1 MWWSRI
7 AVILSF
13 QHIMAGGQTLL
24 ETSSQLAH
32 QSHEVKEAQARD
44 TVSCLGNYNYLN
56 YDKQI
61 IQVGTCNYRTIK
73 LQGDD

>member
-1 MWWSRI
+1 
-7 AVILSF
+7 
-13 QHIMAGGQTLL
+13 MAGGLKLL
-24 ETSSQLAH
+24 ETSSQLA
-32 QSHEVKEAQARD
+32 HEVKEAQARD

>member
-1 MWWSRI
+1 
-7 AVILSF
+7 
-13 QHIMAGGQTLL
+13 MAGGQTLL

-61 IQVGTCNYRTIK
+61 YNQK
-73 LQGDD
+73 PE